1 MTKKTL
7 FLFFFLCV
15 SLFYNTKKSV
25 RLDWDVF
32 GYYLYLPAKFIYH
45 DIKLEK
51 KEVWL
56 DPLISKYKTT
66 EGFYQAYKGPKDTY
80 VMKYT
85 MGLSYI
91 YAPFFFIANIA
102 APILGYEQ
110 DGFSPPYQWMLLV
123 GSLLFSLI
131 GIWFLFKILTRYFSD
146 SIVLITISFVVFG
159 SNYFVMT
166 AYQGLM
172 PHNFVFTFYAIMLY
186 YTIKW
191 YENQKIKYAIIIGAC
206 LGISVLIRPTSAV
219 VSIIPALWGVGNL
232 EEFKIRWKLLLKNFS
247 HLVTLGAAAFLVL
260 LPQFIYWH
268 SVTGEFL
275 FYSYPDEK
283 INLWTPHLQE
293 VFFSYKKGW
302 LLYTPLMIFAII
314 GFIQLYKKYRSLFFP
329 IFIFSLLNAYLISC
343 WDCWWY
349 GGSFAQRPFVE
360 SYVFMAFPLGVI
372 IKNITEKKYYFSI
385 PSLLIGLFVIYFNLF
400 QTKQAMNGVI
410 DTTQTT
416 KEYYWKVFMKTLAT
430 EEDKRWLE
438 PSQYADGKDILPNKN
453 TAFDTVYSSALVLD
467 NYSANLNAGN
477 AFSKPLVAPSG
488 LGYDAKNYY
497 LVSTIKVD
505 TTETSTS
512 KDFVGHLVTY
522 ISKRGKLY
530 KYRAQDFSYPDLIA
544 NKGEISLSVFL
555 PPQTN
560 SSDYEIRSYVYIDGD
575 KKMKLLKLSNSILTS
590 I

>member
-7 FLFFFLCV
+7 FLLFFLCV
-15 SLFYNTKKSV
+15 SLFYNTKKSA

-32 GYYLYLPAKFIYH
+32 GYYLYLPAKFIYD
-45 DIKLEK
+45 DITLEK
-51 KEVWL
+51 KNEWL
-56 DPLISKYKTT
+56 DPLVTKYKTT

-85 MGLSYI
+85 MGLSYV

-102 APILGYEQ
+102 APLLGYEQ

-123 GSLLFSLI
+123 GSLLFSLT

-146 SIVLITISFVVFG
+146 SIVLITISFIVFG

-166 AYQGLM
+166 AYDGLM

-206 LGISVLIRPTSAV
+206 LGISVLIRPTSAFV
-219 VSIIPALWGVGNL
+219 AIIPALWGVGNL
-232 EEFKIRWKLLLKNFS
+232 EEFKIRWNLLLKNFA
-247 HLVTLGAAAFLVL
+247 HLVVLGGAAFLVL

-283 INLWTPHLQE
+283 INLFTPHLVN

-302 LLYTPLMIFAII
+302 LLYTPLMIVAII
-314 GFIQLYKKYRSLFFP
+314 GFVQLYKKYRSLFFP
-329 IFIFSLLNAYLISC
+329 IFIFFLFNAYPISC

-360 SYVFMAFPLGVI
+360 SYVFMAFPLAII
-372 IKNITEKKYYFSI
+372 IKNISEKKYSFSV
-385 PSLLIGLFVIYFNLF
+385 PSFLIGLFLIYLNLF
-400 QTKQAMNGVI
+400 QTQQALNGVI
-410 DTTQTT
+410 DTSQTT
-416 KEYYWKVFMKTLAT
+416 KEYYWKVFLKNSVSDD
-430 EEDKRWLE
+430 DKRWLE
-438 PSQYADGKDILPNKN
+438 PRQYPDGKDVLPNN
-453 TAFDTVYSSALVLD
+453 GTAFGPVYSSALVLD
-467 NYSANLNAGN
+467 DYTANLNSGN
-477 AFSKPLVAPSG
+477 AFSKPLVTPSG
-488 LGYDAKNYY
+488 QGYDVKNHY
-497 LVSTIKVD
+497 LITSIKVD
-505 TTETSTS
+505 TLNDNTS
-512 KDFVGHLVTY
+512 KDITGHIVTC
-522 ISKRGKLY
+522 INKKGKLY
-530 KYRAQDFSYPDLIA
+530 EYRSRDFSYADLLA
-544 NKGEISLSVFL
+544 NDGTVELSVL
-555 PPQTN
+555 IPPQAN
-560 SSDYEIRSYVYIDGD
+560 GIQYEIRSYVYIDGE
-575 KKMKLLKLSNSILTS
+575 KKMKLLKLSNSVLTS

>member
-1 MTKKTL
+1 MTKKNL

-15 SLFYNTKKSV
+15 AVFYNTKKST

-45 DIKLEK
+45 DITLEK
-51 KEVWL
+51 KEAWL

-85 MGLSYI
+85 MGLSYV
-91 YAPFFFIANIA
+91 YAPFFFIANVA

-110 DGFSPPYQWMLLV
+110 DGFSPPYQWLLLV
-123 GSLLFSLI
+123 GSLVFSLT

-146 SIVLITISFVVFG
+146 AIVLITIAFIVFG

-166 AYQGLM
+166 AFDGLM
-172 PHNFVFTFYAIMLY
+172 PHNFVFTFYAILLY

-219 VSIIPALWGVGNL
+219 VAFIPALWGVGNL
-232 EEFKIRWKLLLKNFS
+232 EEFKVRWKLLLKNSS
-247 HLVTLGAAAFLVL
+247 HLLVLGGTAFLVL

-283 INLWTPHLQE
+283 INLLTPHIIN
-293 VFFSYKKGW
+293 VCFSYKKGW

-314 GFIQLYKKYRSLFFP
+314 GFVQLYKKHTSLFFP
-329 IFIFSLLNAYLISC
+329 IFLFFIFNAYLISC

-360 SYVFMAFPLGVI
+360 SYVFMAFPLGVLI
-372 IKNITEKKYYFSI
+372 QRVCEKKYFFSI
-385 PSLLIGLFVIYFNLF
+385 PLFLVGLFIIYLNLF
-400 QTKQAMNGVI
+400 QTQQALNGVI
-410 DTTQTT
+410 HTSLTT
-416 KEYYWKVFMKTLAT
+416 KEFYWKVFLKNAVS
-430 EEDKRWLE
+430 EEEKRWLE
-438 PSQYADGKDILPNKN
+438 PSQYADGKDALPNN
-453 TAFDTVYSSALVLD
+453 NATFDTIYSSALLLN
-467 NYSANLNAGN
+467 NYTANLNAGN
-477 AFSKPLVAPSG
+477 AFSKPLVIPNG
-488 LGYDAKNYY
+488 LGYDAKNHY
-497 LVSTIKVD
+497 SITTIKVD
-505 TTETSTS
+505 TSAANTSSDVT
-512 KDFVGHLVTY
+512 GHIVTY
-522 ISKRGKLY
+522 INKKGKLY
-530 KYRAQDFSYPDLIA
+530 EYRSCDFSFADLIV
-544 NKGEISLSVFL
+544 NNGEMNLSVL
-555 PPQTN
+555 IPPQAN
-560 SSDYEIRSYVYIDGD
+560 GSNYEIRSYVYIDGD
-575 KKMKLLKLSNSILTS
+575 KKMKLLLFSTSVLSPR
-590 I
+590 

>member
-1 MTKKTL
+1 MAKKTL
-7 FLFFFLCV
+7 FLLFFLCV
-15 SLFYNTKKSV
+15 SLFYNTKKSA

-32 GYYLYLPAKFIYH
+32 GYYLYLPAKFIYD
-45 DIKLEK
+45 DITLERK
-51 KEVWL
+51 GEWL
-56 DPLISKYKTT
+56 DPLVTKYKTT

-85 MGLSYI
+85 MGLSYV
-91 YAPFFFIANIA
+91 YAPFFFTANIA

-110 DGFSPPYQWMLLV
+110 DGFSPPYQWMMLV
-123 GSLLFSLI
+123 GSLLFSLT

-146 SIVLITISFVVFG
+146 SIVLITISFIVFG

-166 AYQGLM
+166 AYDGLM

-191 YENQKIKYAIIIGAC
+191 YENQKIKHAIIIGAC

-219 VSIIPALWGVGNL
+219 VAIIPALWGVGNL

-247 HLVTLGAAAFLVL
+247 QLLVLGGAAFLVL

-283 INLWTPHLQE
+283 INLFTPHIVN

-314 GFIQLYKKYRSLFFP
+314 GFVQLYKSYRSFFFP
-329 IFIFSLLNAYLISC
+329 IFIFFLFNAYLISC

-360 SYVFMAFPLGVI
+360 SYVFMAFPLAVT
-372 IKNITEKKYYFSI
+372 IKNISEKKYSFSV
-385 PSLLIGLFVIYFNLF
+385 PLFLIGLFVIYLNLF
-400 QTKQAMNGVI
+400 QTQQALNGVI

-416 KEYYWKVFMKTLAT
+416 KEYYWKVFLKNSVSD
-430 EEDKRWLE
+430 EEKRWLE
-438 PSQYADGKDILPNKN
+438 PRQYPDGKDVLPNN
-453 TAFDTVYSSALVLD
+453 GTGFGSVYSSALLLD
-467 NYSANLNAGN
+467 DYTANLNSGN
-477 AFSKPLVAPSG
+477 AFSKPIVTPSG
-488 LGYDAKNYY
+488 LGYDVKNHY
-497 LVSTIKVD
+497 VITSIKVD
-505 TTETSTS
+505 TLEANTS
-512 KDFVGHLVTY
+512 KDITGHIVTC
-522 ISKRGKLY
+522 INKKGKLY
-530 KYRAQDFSYPDLIA
+530 EYRSRDFSSADLLA
-544 NKGEISLSVFL
+544 NDGTVELSVL
-555 PPQTN
+555 IPPQAN
-560 SSDYEIRSYVYIDGD
+560 GIKYEIRSYVYIDGE
-575 KKMKLLKLSNSILTS
+575 KKMKLLKLSNSVLAPI
-590 I
+590 